1 MRYEILYIYAICGTS
16 AYQLVATS
24 RCVHRVSAYGSGMGS
39 DKMKHFMVIILQFCG
54 VGYS

>member
-24 RCVHRVSAYGSGMGS
+24 RCVHRVSAHGSGMGS